1 MLELWPKAIIE
12 ERNISM
18 LHSFFFFVLSML
30 CFIILAVYIDV
41 FFIFR

>member
-18 LHSFFFFVLSML
+18 LHSFSFLGSIYASL
-30 CFIILAVYIDV
+30 HSSYCIY
-41 FFIFR
+41 

>member
-18 LHSFFFFVLSML
+18 LHSFFLGS
-30 CFIILAVYIDV
+30 IYTVY
-41 FFIFR
+41 